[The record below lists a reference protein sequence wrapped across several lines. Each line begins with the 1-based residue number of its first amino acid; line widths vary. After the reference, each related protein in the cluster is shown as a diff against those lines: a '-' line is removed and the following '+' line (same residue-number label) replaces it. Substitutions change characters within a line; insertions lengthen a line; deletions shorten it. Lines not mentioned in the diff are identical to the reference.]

1 MDIVR
6 VELWGE
12 SEARRDEGT
21 YTYFYALRVDAIRKE
36 WKINSR
42 SWMTWT
48 LSFPFIPTLFDS
60 CGTTHAKRQGLT
72 FSYSQIEE
80 RN

>member
-21 YTYFYALRVDAIRKE
+21 YTYFYALRVDAIREE
-36 WKINSR
+36 WNIKLLDDLYAVI
-42 SWMTWT
+42 
-48 LSFPFIPTLFDS
+48 IPLHS
-60 CGTTHAKRQGLT
+60 NT
-72 FSYSQIEE
+72 F
-80 RN
+80 